1 MATYIAMI
9 RGINVSGHNSISM
22 DRLRD
27 LFTGLGYGDV
37 RTYIQSGNVLFD
49 ASGGAAKM
57 VAAIEAALAKELG
70 SAITAVLRSPAEL
83 GKVLKQNPFLK
94 VNGVDLSQLYVTFL
108 NSVPSAAALKAVAG
122 INAGGDELNVIGRE
136 VYVLCRN
143 GYGRTKLS
151 NTAIEKVLALKGTT
165 RNWKTV
171 TKLHGLGT
179 E

>member
-57 VAAIEAALAKELG
+57 VAAIEAALAK
-70 SAITAVLRSPAEL
+70 
-83 GKVLKQNPFLK
+83 
-94 VNGVDLSQLYVTFL
+94 
-108 NSVPSAAALKAVAG
+108 
-122 INAGGDELNVIGRE
+122 
-136 VYVLCRN
+136 
-143 GYGRTKLS
+143 
-151 NTAIEKVLALKGTT
+151 
-165 RNWKTV
+165 
-171 TKLHGLGT
+171 
-179 E
+179 